1 MWIMAVVFAVCLCA
15 SPVGAQDLWSPEQE
29 LADIFD
35 RPSRQADP
43 DPLEYWD
50 RDQERAERQL
60 RMQYMH
66 EERARLHAL
75 QACST
80 IWNNPEARAE
90 CRRSFGGY

>member
-1 MWIMAVVFAVCLCA
+1 MQIMAVIFAVCLFA
-15 SPVGAQDLWSPEQE
+15 SPVVAQDLWSPEQE

-60 RMQYMH
+60 RMQHMH
-66 EERARLHAL
+66 EERARQKAL
-75 QACST
+75 GTCAT
-80 IWNNPEARAE
+80 IWNNAAARAE